1 MVMDKSLKKLVHL
14 LRQIIDD
21 AGYALVCN
29 TSDDTRAFCIK
40 QYNNV
45 YRRLA
50 ALDAE
55 LASSFAPLSDE
66 VSLGV
71 IRLSARDMA
80 WFIVDYLRQQ
90 RRRSFWGCIGA
101 LFCVESEEFEEAFG

>member
-1 MVMDKSLKKLVHL
+1 MDKTLKKLVHL

-29 TSDDTRAFCIK
+29 AGDDTRLFCIR

-45 YRRLA
+45 YRRLTE
-50 ALDAE
+50 LDPE
-55 LASSFAPLSDE
+55 LASSFAPLSSD

-71 IRLSARDMA
+71 IRISARDMT
-80 WFIVDYLRQQ
+80 WRLIDYLRKQ
-90 RRRSFWGCIGA
+90 RRRSFWN
-101 LFCVESEEFEEAFG
+101 CVAAFFMIEESDFVDASCC